1 MIRAAGLLGWFIPVG
16 PEPGVGRLD
25 HLLERRDPLGIEVG
39 IAVDDRRDLCEGTRR
54 AELRDRVAAHE
65 MVGRHAEPGGERSQ
79 AVDIG
84 LTACERRV
92 NVEALTPAS
101 VATSFQVSR
110 RERRWASIAAC
121 RAVTSK
127 RLVRSSMRFH
137 PCNSMVTSHI
147 LHVSNST
154 PSLKGVQTMAS
165 DQEVK
170 KVGDD
175 GKVEVTVN
183 DKPVVLVGA
192 KQTGASVKKAAI
204 EQDVNIK
211 EDFVLSIELGGGK
224 TKLVGDDEEIEVY
237 TGERFLAIEN
247 DDNS

>member
-1 MIRAAGLLGWFIPVG
+1 
-16 PEPGVGRLD
+16 
-25 HLLERRDPLGIEVG
+25 
-39 IAVDDRRDLCEGTRR
+39 
-54 AELRDRVAAHE
+54 
-65 MVGRHAEPGGERSQ
+65 
-79 AVDIG
+79 
-84 LTACERRV
+84 
-92 NVEALTPAS
+92 
-101 VATSFQVSR
+101 
-110 RERRWASIAAC
+110 
-121 RAVTSK
+121 
-127 RLVRSSMRFH
+127 
-137 PCNSMVTSHI
+137 
-147 LHVSNST
+147 
-154 PSLKGVQTMAS
+154 MAS

-170 KVGDD
+170 RVGDD